1 MPDYGILNLF
11 GPHFPKDMIMDPDP
25 RDATAE
31 LGKQYLEHGAKK
43 YRNRRRGMETTFRR
57 TE

>member
-1 MPDYGILNLF
+1 
-11 GPHFPKDMIMDPDP
+11 MIMDPDP

-31 LGKQYLEHGAKK
+31 LGKQYLEHGAEKK
-43 YRNRRRGMETTFRR
+43 CRNRRRGMETTFRR